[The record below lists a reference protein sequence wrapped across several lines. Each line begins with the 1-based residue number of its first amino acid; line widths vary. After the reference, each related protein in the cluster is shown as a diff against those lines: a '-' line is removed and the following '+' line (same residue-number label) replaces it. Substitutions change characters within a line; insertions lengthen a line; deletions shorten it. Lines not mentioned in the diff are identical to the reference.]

1 MTYIGKNK
9 EIYGDL
15 EETVLACLLLEP
27 TLMEQLI
34 VEEKHFTKFGYIL
47 TFFKEFYAKHRNL
60 DISLMLSIV
69 KSSSEMTL
77 MDLITYLADIVV
89 LPSHFVDYQKQ
100 LIAQYS
106 QSKKEDWLKKKI
118 YEKATKLFMGSITIK
133 QFNFEIKKLY
143 EQAEKIDWR

>member
-1 MTYIGKNK
+1 MIYIGKNK

-15 EETVLACLLLEP
+15 EETILACLLIEP

-34 VEEKHFTKFGYIL
+34 VEEKHFKKFGYIL

-77 MDLITYLADIVV
+77 MDLITYLLDLVV
-89 LPSHFVDYQKQ
+89 IPPNFADYQKQ
-100 LIAQYS
+100 LIAQYN

-118 YEKATKLFMGSITIK
+118 YEKATKLLMGSITIK
-133 QFNFEIKKLY
+133 QFNFELKKLY
-143 EQAEKIDWR
+143 DQAEKIDWR